1 MSAKTPGRSIEKFVQ
16 MIKAQLNRPVWTSH
30 TWWTSTPAIIA
41 VVGVLVSAML
51 FAIYQ
56 SGAQADVVSA
66 ATIQKRADTQAA
78 RAELAARPDAA
89 PAARNNAKNAAATTR
104 VTITGCLE
112 RDSDSFRLTDTAGSS
127 SPQSRSWKT
136 GFLKKRPA
144 KLDVVDGSNRL
155 NLSRHVGS
163 RVSVTGT
170 LLDKEITASSV
181 QRVAASCKA

>member
-1 MSAKTPGRSIEKFVQ
+1 MSAKTSGRSIEKFVQ
-16 MIKAQLNRPVWTSH
+16 MIKAQLTRPVWTSH

-78 RAELAARPDAA
+78 RAELARPDAA
-89 PAARNNAKNAAATTR
+89 PAARNSAKGAAAATTR

-112 RDSDSFRLTDTAGSS
+112 RDSDSFRLTDTVGTN

-144 KLDVVDGSNRL
+144 KLDIVDGGNRL

-170 LLDKEITASSV
+170 LNDKEITASSV
-181 QRVAASCKA
+181 QRVASSCKA